1 METVR
6 LSFTDFWP
14 TFNKLDNFFIQVLSV
29 KYDVQVVAPED
40 HPDLLIYSF
49 NGYEFLKY
57 DCLKLYFTG
66 ENDVPDFNFCDYA
79 ISFHFID
86 FNHRHLRL
94 PLYAIYPAFKFLR
107 SGKQMKD
114 DGYLDRP
121 FCSMVV
127 SNNWNCDP
135 TRLNFYADLSQ
146 YKSVAS
152 GGRYANNVGGAV
164 KDKLAFVSQYKFNIA
179 FENSSAVGYTT
190 EKLLDALYAST
201 VPIYWGNPKVDMDVN
216 PKSFINIQ
224 DFSSSKKA
232 IEFIKRVDTDDELYM
247 EYINAPA
254 LINNPYIHW
263 EEMLLNFLDAI
274 IKDKKR
280 YIVQFGHN
288 GNIIRRN
295 ILKERLYGYPT
306 LRNNI
311 DKIERI
317 SKIKQSLCKPFR
329 H

>member
-1 METVR
+1 
-6 LSFTDFWP
+6 
-14 TFNKLDNFFIQVLSV
+14 
-29 KYDVQVVAPED
+29 
-40 HPDLLIYSF
+40 
-49 NGYEFLKY
+49 
-57 DCLKLYFTG
+57 
-66 ENDVPDFNFCDYA
+66 
-79 ISFHFID
+79 
-86 FNHRHLRL
+86 
-94 PLYAIYPAFKFLR
+94 
-107 SGKQMKD
+107 MKD

-232 IEFIKRVDTDDELYM
+232 IEFI
-247 EYINAPA
+247 
-254 LINNPYIHW
+254 NPYIHW